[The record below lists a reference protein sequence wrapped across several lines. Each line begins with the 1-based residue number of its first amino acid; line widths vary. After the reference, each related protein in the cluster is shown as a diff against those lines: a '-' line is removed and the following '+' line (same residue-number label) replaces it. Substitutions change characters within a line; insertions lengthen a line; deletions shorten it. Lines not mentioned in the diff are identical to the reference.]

1 MSSVKKIDPIEVVIG
16 DGSVSLKRPGQSTV
30 VLAKVLGSK
39 LDTEGTPQI
48 LWLDRIVHLDS
59 DEFVGWRASGA
70 ISTVLTKE
78 RVTAKA

>member
-39 LDTEGTPQI
+39 ADAEGTPQI

-59 DEFVGWRASGA
+59 DEFVGWKASGA

-78 RVTAKA
+78 RVTAQA

>member
-1 MSSVKKIDPIEVVIG
+1 MSNVKKIDPIEVVIG

-39 LDTEGTPQI
+39 LDAEGTPQI

-59 DEFVGWRASGA
+59 DEFVGWKASGA
-70 ISTVLTKE
+70 ISTVMTREK
-78 RVTAKA
+78 VTAKA

>member
-1 MSSVKKIDPIEVVIG
+1 MSSVKKIDPIEVLIG

-39 LDTEGTPQI
+39 LDAKGTPQI

>member
-1 MSSVKKIDPIEVVIG
+1 MSSMKKIDPIEVVIG

-39 LDTEGTPQI
+39 LDAEGTPQI

-59 DEFVGWRASGA
+59 DEFVGWKASGA
-70 ISTVLTKE
+70 ISTVMTREK
-78 RVTAKA
+78 VTAKA